1 MDWLHRP
8 EMVYAAQAVRN
19 GGVVACP
26 TEGVWGLSCDV
37 RCEDAVR
44 RILGLKGRP
53 SHKGLILI
61 TDHVDRLTP
70 YVGDL
75 SAQQWALVR
84 RKPNLRV
91 TTWLV
96 PLNNDTPSLIT
107 GEHSKL
113 AVRVTAHPPATALCA
128 LVGAPLVSTSANT
141 AGCPAAKT
149 RAEVLA
155 YFGDS
160 LDYVAPGS
168 VGGAGAPSEIRDI
181 LTSEVVR
188 AQ

>member
-1 MDWLHRP
+1 MDWLHHP

-44 RILGLKGRP
+44 RILALKGRP

-75 SAQQWALVR
+75 SAQQWALVQ

-96 PLNNDTPSLIT
+96 PLNNDTPRLIT
-107 GEHSKL
+107 VSYTHL
-113 AVRVTAHPPATALCA
+113 RAHET
-128 LVGAPLVSTSANT
+128 
-141 AGCPAAKT
+141 
-149 RAEVLA
+149 
-155 YFGDS
+155 
-160 LDYVAPGS
+160 
-168 VGGAGAPSEIRDI
+168 
-181 LTSEVVR
+181 
-188 AQ
+188 